1 MGISNNLYNLALT
14 LLGGCIITTLVSI
27 FYIIGII
34 RYVKKKG
41 ILIKE
46 LEKIEINNM
55 KHKENS

>member
-14 LLGGCIITTLVSI
+14 LLGGCIITTVVSVV
-27 FYIIGII
+27 YIIGMI
-34 RYVKKKG
+34 RYAKKKR

-55 KHKENS
+55 KHKKS

>member
-14 LLGGCIITTLVSI
+14 LLGGCIITAVVCV

-34 RYVKKKG
+34 RYVKKER

-46 LEKIEINNM
+46 VEKIEINT
-55 KHKENS
+55 ET

>member
-14 LLGGCIITTLVSI
+14 LFGGCIITMVVCV

-34 RYVKKKG
+34 RYAKKER

-46 LEKIEINNM
+46 LEKIEINNIN
-55 KHKENS
+55 HK